1 MELIIC
7 HDEAILNSIINT
19 NNVDAIINK
28 ENIIVVR
35 VILLLRRKSLH
46 LIIVIIN
53 SNDKIVISYLDIII

>member
-7 HDEAILNSIINT
+7 HDEAILNIIINT

-46 LIIVIIN
+46 LIVIIN

>member
-7 HDEAILNSIINT
+7 HDEAILNIIINT

-28 ENIIVVR
+28 ENIVVVR